1 MIIIEITAAVCII
14 YTLVIYIIWKW
25 PPPKI
30 IDVPDSGD
38 YDQRSKDRFYQRLSF
53 VIFIIFIGMVI
64 FIIAT
69 V

>member
-25 PPPKI
+25 PNPEI
-30 IDVPDSGD
+30 IDVPDLGD
-38 YDQRSKDRFYQRLSF
+38 YNQRSKDRYYKRLSF
-53 VIFIIFIGMVI
+53 VIFIAFIGMVI